1 MAEPQKKKL
10 DLIDDVEALRRL
22 WDEGVASGPPK
33 ELDFD
38 EFLRKA
44 EENLAKEKSDK

>member
-1 MAEPQKKKL
+1 MAEPRKKTM
-10 DLIDDVEALRRL
+10 DLVDDVETLRRL

-44 EENLAKEKSDK
+44 EENLAKEKRDR